1 MEGGKVAK
9 ADAKDVKTKEV
20 EDPFLKEAKILADM
34 SPEDRYKYVVN
45 VVLWISSRIKYVA
58 TAKSKVKMLRRFNKV
73 TGELK
78 GRGEELMI
86 CILWT
91 VKPEFRTSWM
101 EFLGRLVGMDEDLEK
116 LSS

>member
-1 MEGGKVAK
+1 MESRKV
-9 ADAKDVKTKEV
+9 DDKDIEIKEV

-34 SPEDRYKYVVN
+34 SPEARDKYVVD
-45 VVLWISSRIKYVA
+45 VVLWIGSRIKWV
-58 TAKSKVKMLRRFNKV
+58 TAANSKIKMLKRFNTF

-86 CILWT
+86 CMLWT

-116 LSS
+116 LS